1 MKCDDVWM
9 KECLLTLIENSLN
22 HGNADVEIK
31 CENVDTFFNIQVM
44 TKNTLI
50 DEAVL
55 PHLFERFYT
64 NDSQHFGI
72 GLHMAKLIV
81 EQHHGTLSVYNDF
94 DHTQVV
100 FEIHLPILS
109 GKEAYDVSEL

>member
-1 MKCDDVWM
+1 M
-9 KECLLTLIENSLN
+9 TLIENSLS
-22 HGNADVEIK
+22 HGNDDVEIM
-31 CENVDTFFNIQVM
+31 CENGNAFFNVQVI
-44 TKNTLI
+44 TKNILI
-50 DEAVL
+50 DEAIL

-64 NDSQHFGI
+64 DDNQHFGI

-94 DHTQVV
+94 DYTQVV

-109 GKEAYDVSEL
+109 GKEAYDVSGL